1 LSADSAS
8 VNVTT
13 PDQTDTIYLDN
24 AATTPVLEEVFLEMI
39 PYLKVHYGNPS
50 SLHNKGYDA
59 KLAISVARNRVA
71 TIIGASGKEIVFTS
85 GGTESN
91 NLAIRGAA
99 LGCRAKN
106 PKKSH
111 LITSKIE
118 HESVLEPFRELE
130 KNGFEVIYLPVSNQ
144 GIVNIDTLEKS
155 ISESRTALVSVMLV
169 NNEIGTIQPV
179 KEISNLI
186 HSTNKE
192 ILFHCDASQGV
203 GKIPIDVRTL
213 GIDLIT
219 LSSHKIN
226 GPKGTGALY
235 VRRGVKI
242 SPLILGGGQEALLR
256 SGTEN
261 VYGIVGFGKACEIA
275 LLNLAKNEHE
285 VSKMRDYIVNKIITN
300 IPGTRYNGSRIHR
313 IGNNAH
319 FTFSGVNGEDLVM
332 KLDEYGIATS
342 TGSACSSR
350 KQKSSHVLKA
360 MGFSYDEITGSLRI
374 SICAQ
379 NTIQEMDRFVNIL
392 SQITNELRRFSP
404 ISPRM

>member
-1 LSADSAS
+1 
-8 VNVTT
+8 
-13 PDQTDTIYLDN
+13 
-24 AATTPVLEEVFLEMI
+24 
-39 PYLKVHYGNPS
+39 
-50 SLHNKGYDA
+50 
-59 KLAISVARNRVA
+59 
-71 TIIGASGKEIVFTS
+71 
-85 GGTESN
+85 
-91 NLAIRGAA
+91 
-99 LGCRAKN
+99 
-106 PKKSH
+106 
-111 LITSKIE
+111 
-118 HESVLEPFRELE
+118 LE
-130 KNGFEVIYLPVSNQ
+130 KNGFEVTYLPVSNQ
-144 GIVNIDTLEKS
+144 GIIDIDTLEET

-203 GKIPIDVRTL
+203 GKIPIDVRNL
-213 GIDLIT
+213 GTDLIT

-242 SPLILGGGQEALLR
+242 SPLLLGGGQEALLR

-275 LLNLAKNEHE
+275 LLNLLKNEHE
-285 VSKMRDYIVNKIITN
+285 VSKMRDYVVSKIIRN
-300 IPGTRYNGSRIHR
+300 IHGTRYNGSRIHR

-332 KLDEYGIATS
+332 KLDEFGIATS

-350 KQKSSHVLKA
+350 KQRSSHVLKA

-392 SQITNELRRFSP
+392 SQIINELRRFSP
-404 ISPRM
+404 ISPRL